1 MEAEIKIIIQSNLTQ
16 WPQEIGQCR
25 EVAIAESFKQESMYG
40 QSAKKSGCCK
50 VVAIIDR
57 WGP

>member
-1 MEAEIKIIIQSNLTQ
+1 MQSNLSQ

-25 EVAIAESFKQESMYG
+25 EVVIVERFKQESMYR
-40 QSAKKSGCCK
+40 QSAKKSGWCK
-50 VVAIIDR
+50 VVAIIDW

>member
-1 MEAEIKIIIQSNLTQ
+1 MEAVIKIIQSNLSQ

-25 EVAIAESFKQESMYG
+25 EVAIVERFKQESMYE
-40 QSAKKSGCCK
+40 QSAKKRGCCK
-50 VVAIIDR
+50 EVAIIDR